1 MDAFPNNIDKDRL
14 ERLENLGAFFKT
26 ISEEAKGK
34 EMQNLSDDIKLD
46 SPKDRLETLQV
57 INDVRKMDKSNLK
70 FRKDDLERHLS
81 MVKILIEKHD
91 EWKLVDQT
99 FSKMEKEAMM
109 KILIREKEKL
119 ESAIFG
125 IEIEISNKT
134 IDIFENALAISDL
147 EKTIES
153 EK

>member
-1 MDAFPNNIDKDRL
+1 MSDQLKYIVAELQKAPYSKNF
-14 ERLENLGAFFKT
+14 NLITFD
-26 ISEEAKGK
+26 S
-34 EMQNLSDDIKLD
+34 LSGEQL
-46 SPKDRLETLQV
+46 LQV
-57 INDVRKMDKSNLK
+57 LNDVRKLDKSNLK

-134 IDIFENALAISDL
+134 MDIFANALAISEL
-147 EKTIES
+147 EKTIKS

>member
-1 MDAFPNNIDKDRL
+1 M
-14 ERLENLGAFFKT
+14 
-26 ISEEAKGK
+26 
-34 EMQNLSDDIKLD
+34 
-46 SPKDRLETLQV
+46 
-57 INDVRKMDKSNLK
+57 
-70 FRKDDLERHLS
+70 
-81 MVKILIEKHD
+81 
-91 EWKLVDQT
+91 DQT

-134 IDIFENALAISDL
+134 MDIFANALAISEL
-147 EKTIES
+147 EKTIKS